1 MGSAAV
7 YPSERRDPR
16 CFNLP
21 LNRLRSSKM
30 HISDD
35 FQTLCERVQTM
46 VRQRRRKEK
55 RHMEIVCLY
64 HQTILFLTNPI
75 SFSLHLLAS
84 KRTQSTSQESQRS
97 SKPILACSTTT
108 RSITNNT
115 KTLYAS
121 RTSSRQSNWHR
132 RSSQPYRPSLAL
144 FNLEPLLPSSPTTHQ
159 DCPNIHF
166 SLVHRQPPLIEYGH

>member
-1 MGSAAV
+1 
-7 YPSERRDPR
+7 
-16 CFNLP
+16 
-21 LNRLRSSKM
+21 M

-55 RHMEIVCLY
+55 RHMEI
-64 HQTILFLTNPI
+64 
-75 SFSLHLLAS
+75 
-84 KRTQSTSQESQRS
+84 
-97 SKPILACSTTT
+97 
-108 RSITNNT
+108 
-115 KTLYAS
+115 TLYAS
-121 RTSSRQSNWHR
+121 RTSRRQSNWHR